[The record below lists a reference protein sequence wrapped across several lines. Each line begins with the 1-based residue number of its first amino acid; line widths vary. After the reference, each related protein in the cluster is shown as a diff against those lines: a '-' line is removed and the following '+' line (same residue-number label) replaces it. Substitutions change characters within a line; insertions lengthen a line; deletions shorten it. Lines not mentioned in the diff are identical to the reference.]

1 MSDSA
6 SVVATQTD
14 ALTQEAGREML
25 GDGQFTGL
33 NIDAAID
40 LFEKGGP
47 IVAVLA
53 LISIVGLAVAL
64 LKFAQFTLAGV
75 GSGKGLDKG
84 LANWQSGEESEAI
97 AQLSRLRSP
106 SAKVLCHAMNAI
118 AHAMPERLVRE
129 DAERVALEQLA
140 QLRSH
145 LRILESTA
153 QLAPLLGLFGT
164 VIGMMQTFQALQ
176 QVGAASDPAAL
187 AGGIWVALI
196 TTAVG
201 LAVAIPA
208 SFFLY
213 WFEGRI
219 EREKTLMETTLTAL
233 LTGRLDQR
241 FLGPSMRYEAGMR
254 VEPANAAE

>member
-6 SVVATQTD
+6 SVATTHSD
-14 ALTQEAGREML
+14 TLNGAAGRGML
-25 GDGQFTGL
+25 GDGQVAGMNL
-33 NIDAAID
+33 DAAID

-64 LKFAQFTLAGV
+64 LKFVQFTLAGV
-75 GSGKGLDKG
+75 GYGKRLERG
-84 LANWQSGEESEAI
+84 LAYWRSGEESEAI
-97 AQLSRLRSP
+97 ADLSRLRSP
-106 SAKVLCHAMNAI
+106 TAKVLCHAMSAI
-118 AHAMPERLVRE
+118 VHAVPERLVRE

-140 QLRSH
+140 QLRAH

-208 SFFLY
+208 SFSLY

-219 EREKTLMETTLTAL
+219 DREKTLMETALTGL
-233 LTGRLDQR
+233 LTGRLEQR
-241 FLGPSMRYEAGMR
+241 CLTHSMRYEARMH